1 MGNKECYANSKS
13 IKQNGDTGE
22 GDAKSKTK
30 PYFPCRNFSNEAE
43 KNDAQSGS

>member
-1 MGNKECYANSKS
+1 MGNKGCYASSKS

-30 PYFPCRNFSNEAE
+30 PHFPVRNLSNKAE